1 MSTAP
6 FRIVKFWTKYVQR
19 GGQTVPVDMVEYC
32 APGMAQRASTTA
44 PVSMLAK
51 VQPNIDADNIAGQM
65 ALTRWRVIEPAYN
78 AWKQGQEL
86 PQNGTPLAAWPGITP
101 EQAEVFRQTGLRSV
115 EEIADAGDSLLQRVQ
130 LPGTRDIRD
139 NARRFLEAK
148 DQARVADAL
157 AAKDEQINALTDQ
170 LEELRQMI
178 LAREADPSDDLEAD
192 GSAAPRRRG
201 RPPKVVS
208 EQSAA

>member
-1 MSTAP
+1 MSAP

-19 GGQTVPVDMVEYC
+19 NGATVAVDMVEYC

-51 VQPNIDADNIAGQM
+51 VQPNIDPDNIAGQM
-65 ALTRWRVIEPAYN
+65 ALNRWRVIEPAYN

-86 PQNGTPLAAWPGITP
+86 PASGTPLAAWPGITP
-101 EQAEVFRQTGLRSV
+101 EQADVFRQTGLRSV
-115 EEIADAGDSLLQRVQ
+115 EEIADASDSLMQRVQ
-130 LPGTRDIRD
+130 LPGVRDIRD
-139 NARRFLEAK
+139 NARRFLEAR
-148 DQARVADAL
+148 DQAKVADAL
-157 AAKDEQINALTDQ
+157 AAKDEQINALQDQ
-170 LEELRQMI
+170 LEELRQLV
-178 LAREADPSDDLEAD
+178 LAREADSSDDLEAD

-201 RPPKVVS
+201 RPPKVA

>member
-1 MSTAP
+1 MSAP

-19 GGQTVPVDMVEYC
+19 NGDTVAVDMVEYC

-51 VQPNIDADNIAGQM
+51 VQPNIDPDNIAGQM
-65 ALTRWRVIEPAYN
+65 ALNRWRVIEPAYN

-86 PQNGTPLAAWPGITP
+86 PASGTPLAAWPGITP
-101 EQAEVFRQTGLRSV
+101 EQADVFRQTGLRSV
-115 EEIADAGDSLLQRVQ
+115 EEIADASDSLMQRVQ
-130 LPGTRDIRD
+130 LPGVRDIRD
-139 NARRFLEAK
+139 NARRFLEAR
-148 DQARVADAL
+148 DQAKVADAL
-157 AAKDEQINALTDQ
+157 AAKDEQINALQDQ
-170 LEELRQMI
+170 LEELRQLV
-178 LAREADPSDDLEAD
+178 LAREADSSDDLEAD

-201 RPPKVVS
+201 RPPKVA

>member
-1 MSTAP
+1 MSAP

-19 GGQTVPVDMVEYC
+19 NGATVAVDMVEYC

-51 VQPNIDADNIAGQM
+51 VQPNIGPDNIAGQM
-65 ALTRWRVIEPAYN
+65 ALNRWRVIEPAYN

-86 PQNGTPLAAWPGITP
+86 PASGTPLAAWPGITP
-101 EQAEVFRQTGLRSV
+101 EQADVFRQTGLRSV
-115 EEIADAGDSLLQRVQ
+115 EEIADASDSLMQRVQ
-130 LPGTRDIRD
+130 LPGVRDIRD
-139 NARRFLEAK
+139 NARRFLEAR
-148 DQARVADAL
+148 DQAKVADAL
-157 AAKDEQINALTDQ
+157 AAKDEQINALQDQ
-170 LEELRQMI
+170 LEELRQLV
-178 LAREADPSDDLEAD
+178 LAREADSSDDLEAD

-201 RPPKVVS
+201 RPPKVA

>member
-6 FRIVKFWTKYVQR
+6 FRIVKLWTKFVQR
-19 GGQTVPVDMVEYC
+19 GGQNVPVDMVEYC
-32 APGMAQRASTTA
+32 APGMAQRTATTA

-51 VQPNIDADNIAGQM
+51 VQTNIDPDNIAGQM
-65 ALTRWRVIEPAYN
+65 ALQRWNVIKPAYE
-78 AWKQGQEL
+78 AWKQGQAL
-86 PQNGTPLAAWPGITP
+86 PEHGTPLAAWPGITP
-101 EQAEVFRQTGLRSV
+101 EQADVFRQTGLRSV
-115 EEIADAGDSLLQRVQ
+115 EEIAEATDSLLQRVQ

-139 NARRFLEAK
+139 NAKRFLDAK
-148 DQARVADAL
+148 DQSKIADAI
-157 AAKDEQINALTDQ
+157 AAKDEQINSLQDQ

-178 LAREADPSDDLEAD
+178 IAREADPSDDLEAD

-201 RPPKVVS
+201 RPPKVTP